1 LKPMRPEGMPKGKE
15 LEVAGGCTILHGTKD
30 TLIYGC
36 YGRDPWLLSGR
47 VPTYTP
53 GNHETTENE
62 HQTDWIR
69 ACKENAATRMKS
81 WSDFSR
87 SAGLTEMVDI
97 GVLATRLQ
105 GLNQVL
111 DWDGENMQLTNID
124 PSATIRIMKASNFS
138 VKDGHPTFNNEYA
151 EPVNA
156 LEFANELIKH
166 TYQNGYK
173 LPDMP
178 R

>member
-1 LKPMRPEGMPKGKE
+1 
-15 LEVAGGCTILHGTKD
+15 
-30 TLIYGC
+30 
-36 YGRDPWLLSGR
+36 
-47 VPTYTP
+47 
-53 GNHETTENE
+53 
-62 HQTDWIR
+62 
-69 ACKENAATRMKS
+69 MKS

-111 DWDGENMQLTNID
+111 DWDGENMKLTNID
-124 PSATIRIMKASNFS
+124 PSATVRIMKASNFS

-151 EPVNA
+151 DPVNA

-178 R
+178 